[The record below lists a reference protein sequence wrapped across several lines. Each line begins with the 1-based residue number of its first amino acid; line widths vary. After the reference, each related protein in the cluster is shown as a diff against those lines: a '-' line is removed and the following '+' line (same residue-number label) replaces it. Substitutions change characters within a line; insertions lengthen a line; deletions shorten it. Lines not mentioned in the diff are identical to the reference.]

1 MTTERNGLPVPTRV
15 EDGRESFP
23 ESPDAET
30 LPALAEPLPRDRHP
44 VAVYL
49 ASLAKGSRRTMSGA
63 LHHAAELLSGGR
75 ADAESLDWSAVRYQ
89 HVAALRTLLAEQGA
103 KPATVNKKLA
113 AVRGV
118 LRECWRLGLVTG
130 EDFARV
136 GDVKG
141 VRATTLPAGRALSA
155 EEVARMK
162 EACDPSTVVGRR
174 DRAALALMARAG
186 LRRAELVGLDVEDFR
201 DGLTSGTLVVRGKGS
216 KERLVPLTNGVLDAV
231 RDWIEV
237 RGAEPGALLPPVRRG
252 GSIAWGGRLTT
263 SAVWKRLRDI
273 ARGAGIGDVSPHDLR
288 RTACTALLDAG
299 VDLGT
304 AGKILGHASVE
315 TTKRYDRR
323 DERAMVRAAALVP
336 F

>member
-1 MTTERNGLPVPTRV
+1 MTDREKGLSEPTRAEDSTDAEQERLPV
-15 EDGRESFP
+15 
-23 ESPDAET
+23 
-30 LPALAEPLPRDRHP
+30 LAEALPRDRHP

-49 ASLAKGSRRTMSGA
+49 ASLANGSRRTMAQA
-63 LHHAAELLSGGR
+63 LHHAAELFSGGR

-89 HVAALRTLLAEQGA
+89 HVAALRTALTEQGA

-118 LRECWRLGLVTG
+118 LRECWRLGLVSG

-136 GDVKG
+136 ADVKG
-141 VRATTLPAGRALSA
+141 VRGTTLPAGRALSA
-155 EEVARMK
+155 EEVQRIK
-162 EACDPSTVVGRR
+162 EACDPSTAAGLR

-186 LRRAELVGLDVEDFR
+186 LRRAELVALDAEDFQ
-201 DGLTSGTLVVRGKGS
+201 DGRGSSGSGTLRIRGKGS
-216 KERLVPLTNGVLDAV
+216 KERLVPLTNGALQAV

-237 RGAEPGALLPPVRRG
+237 RGVEPGALLLPVRRG
-252 GSIAWGGRLTT
+252 GTIAWGRRLTT
-263 SAVWKRLRDI
+263 SAVWKRLREI
-273 ARGAGIGDVSPHDLR
+273 ARAAGIGDVSPHDLR

-323 DERAMVRAAALVP
+323 DERAMIRAASLVP

>member
-1 MTTERNGLPVPTRV
+1 MDERNGNGLPEPTRAEDSLARPEDALPV
-15 EDGRESFP
+15 
-23 ESPDAET
+23 
-30 LPALAEPLPRDRHP
+30 LAEPLPRDRHP

-49 ASLAKGSRRTMSGA
+49 ASLAKGSRRTMAQA
-63 LHHAAELLSGGR
+63 LHHAAELFSAGL
-75 ADAESLDWSAVRYQ
+75 ADAEFLDWSRVRYQ
-89 HVAALRTLLAEQGA
+89 HVAALRSALVEQGA

-118 LRECWRLGLVTG
+118 LREAWRLGLVAG

-136 GDVKG
+136 ADVKG
-141 VRATTLPAGRALSA
+141 LRGSTLPAGRALSA
-155 EEVARMK
+155 EEVQRMK
-162 EACDPSTVVGRR
+162 EACDPSTVAGLR

-186 LRRAELVGLDVEDFR
+186 LRRAELVALDVDDFR
-201 DGLTSGTLVVRGKGS
+201 DGRDSGTLLVRGKGS
-216 KERLVPLTNGVLDAV
+216 KERLVPLTNGALDAV
-231 RDWIEV
+231 RDWIAV
-237 RGAEPGALLPPVRRG
+237 RGDGAGALLLPVRRG
-252 GSIAWGGRLTT
+252 GSIGWGSRLTT

-273 ARGAGIGDVSPHDLR
+273 ARSAGLGDVSPHDLR

-323 DERAMVRAAALVP
+323 DERAMARAASLVP

>member
-1 MTTERNGLPVPTRV
+1 MTNEANGRPTPTLVANSTERLPM
-15 EDGRESFP
+15 
-23 ESPDAET
+23 
-30 LPALAEPLPRDRHP
+30 LAEVVPRDRHP

-49 ASLAKGSRRTMSGA
+49 ASLARGSRRTMSAA
-63 LHHAAELLSGGR
+63 LDHVAGLLSDAG
-75 ADAESLDWSAVRYQ
+75 ADATSLDWSRVRYQ
-89 HVAALRTLLAEQGA
+89 HVAAVRTLLAERGA

-130 EDFARV
+130 EDYARV
-136 GDVKG
+136 GDVRG
-141 VRATTLPAGRALSA
+141 MRASTLPTGRALSA

-162 EACDPSTVVGRR
+162 ETCDASTVAGKR

-201 DGLTSGTLVVRGKGS
+201 DGLASGTLIVRGKGS
-216 KERLVPLTNGVLDAV
+216 KERLVPLTNGALGAV

-237 RGAEPGALLPPVRRG
+237 RGGSPGALLLPVRRG
-252 GSIAWGGRLTT
+252 GSIAWGERLTT
-263 SAVWKRLRDI
+263 SAVWKRLREI
-273 ARGAGIGDVSPHDLR
+273 ARRAGIGNVSPHDLR

-323 DERAMVRAAALVP
+323 DERAMERAASLVP

>member
-1 MTTERNGLPVPTRV
+1 MTNEASGLPARTH
-15 EDGRESFP
+15 ESDST
-23 ESPDAET
+23 EH
-30 LPALAEPLPRDRHP
+30 LPALAEQVPRDRHP

-49 ASLAKGSRRTMSGA
+49 ASLAKGSRRTMSAA
-63 LHHAAELLSGGR
+63 LDHVAELLSGAR
-75 ADAESLDWSAVRYQ
+75 ADAASLDWSRVRYQ
-89 HVAALRTLLAEQGA
+89 HVAAVRTLLAEQGA

-130 EDFARV
+130 EEYARIA
-136 GDVKG
+136 DVPGIKA
-141 VRATTLPAGRALSA
+141 RTLPAGRALSA
-155 EEVARMK
+155 DEVARMK
-162 EACDPSTVVGRR
+162 DACNPSTVAGRR

-201 DGLTSGTLVVRGKGS
+201 DGLASGTLIVRGKGS

-231 RDWIEV
+231 QDWIRV
-237 RGAEPGALLPPVRRG
+237 RGTKPGALLLPVRRG

-263 SAVWKRLRDI
+263 SAVWKRLREI
-273 ARGAGIGDVSPHDLR
+273 ARSAGIGDVSPHDLR

-323 DERAMVRAAALVP
+323 DERAMERAARLVP

>member
-1 MTTERNGLPVPTRV
+1 MTEHKGNGLPDGTRA
-15 EDGRESFP
+15 EDST
-23 ESPDAET
+23 T
-30 LPALAEPLPRDRHP
+30 LPVLAQALPRDRNP
-44 VAVYL
+44 AAVYL
-49 ASLAKGSRRTMSGA
+49 ASLAKGSRRTMAQA
-63 LHHAAELLSGGR
+63 LHHAAELFSAGR

-89 HVAALRTLLAEQGA
+89 HVAALRTALAEQGA

-118 LRECWRLGLVTG
+118 LREAWRLGLVSG

-136 GDVKG
+136 ADVKG
-141 VRATTLPAGRALSA
+141 LRGSTLPAGRALSA
-155 EEVARMK
+155 EEVQRMK
-162 EACDPSTVVGRR
+162 DACDPSTVAGAR

-201 DGLTSGTLVVRGKGS
+201 DGRSGSGTLVVRGKGS

-231 RDWIEV
+231 RDWIAV
-237 RGAEPGALLPPVRRG
+237 RGDEAGALLLPVRRG
-252 GSIAWGGRLTT
+252 GTIAWGRRLTT
-263 SAVWKRLRDI
+263 SAVWKRLREI
-273 ARGAGIGDVSPHDLR
+273 ARTAGVGDVSPHDLR

-304 AGKILGHASVE
+304 AGRILGHASVE

-323 DERAMVRAAALVP
+323 DEHAMTRAASLVP